1 MRPTSDLSST
11 RLIWR
16 PTPSL
21 RTCNDGAW
29 SLPPRSRSRRS
40 QRWALSLLATGVV
53 ALLLLVMIR
62 ADDRLRT
69 AMLFQ
74 DDPEPAA
81 ELWDTWLAAMDVED
95 TGAMPV
101 SPARA
106 AEEMRI
112 LPGAQSFLVRGDAA
126 GPGDPAAPD
135 VDASAEAGR
144 DRSRFLRVDVTGY
157 SSRVEET
164 DADPFI
170 TAMCTLT
177 APGVVALS
185 RDMLRTFTPDA
196 PFDFGDK
203 ILIPGVGIYSV
214 EDTMHPRWTRRVDIW
229 FPSTAEAF
237 AWGRR
242 TAFIAE
248 IEEETPVLAY
258 RVPFDRT
265 GVIELTP

>member
-1 MRPTSDLSST
+1 MSRTRFTSDPIGA
-11 RLIWR
+11 RQVWR

-21 RTCNDGAW
+21 RSGGAAAW
-29 SLPPRSRSRRS
+29 SLPHRSRGRAAF
-40 QRWALSLLATGVV
+40 RWLVSLVSSGLV
-53 ALLLLVMIR
+53 ALILAFMIR
-62 ADDRLRT
+62 ADVVLRDSAT
-69 AMLFQ
+69 LI
-74 DDPEPAA
+74 DDPRPAA
-81 ELWDTWLAAMDVED
+81 ALWDDWVAAIDVD
-95 TGAMPV
+95 ASRAMPL

-106 AEEMRI
+106 GEETRLAPESISYLMQDYE
-112 LPGAQSFLVRGDAA
+112 PSPANPNVATAA
-126 GPGDPAAPD
+126 VAD
-135 VDASAEAGR
+135 
-144 DRSRFLRVDVTGY
+144 DRAHFIRVDITGY

-185 RDMLRTFTPDA
+185 RDLLRTFTPGA

-203 ILIPGVGIYSV
+203 ILIPGVGVYSV
-214 EDTMHPRWTRRVDIW
+214 EDTMHPRWIHRVDIW

-258 RVPFDRT
+258 RVDFDRT